1 MAAASNP
8 KRSSAAKEYR
18 CSVCDKVFDNPE
30 THSHRIEFL
39 NFFYL
44 RPLTLHIQNDY
55 SFEIPYTIE
64 HDLK

>member
-30 THSHRIEFL
+30 TLNSHLSMEHSQKGHA
-39 NFFYL
+39 
-44 RPLTLHIQNDY
+44 PAGVG
-55 SFEIPYTIE
+55 
-64 HDLK
+64 